1 MENYEINMDTIA
13 LIPIEL
19 NKTIVYEKY
28 RKLELEIS
36 VMKIIEDSCKYF
48 GSSYQ
53 GRHEGT
59 KKLIGTSYKSPIII
73 EESNNIIYFPT
84 KSPRQSNCAW
94 ISLKNIKK
102 YERKKDKTLIEFIN
116 NKKILLNIS
125 IGSFENQ
132 YMRATK
138 LEYILR
144 KRILSLE

>member
-1 MENYEINMDTIA
+1 MKNYEINKDTIA
-13 LIPIEL
+13 LVPIGL

-28 RKLELEIS
+28 RKFEVDLSI
-36 VMKIIEDSCKYF
+36 MKIIEDSCKYF

-59 KKLIGTSYKSPIII
+59 KKLIGISYKSPIII

-84 KSPRQSNCAW
+84 KSPRQSSCAW

-102 YERKKDKTLIEFIN
+102 YERRNDKTLIEFIN